1 MKLES
6 VWQGETKKYPG
17 LEKDID
23 CDIAVIGGG
32 IAGYLT
38 AFKLAEAG
46 RKVTLLEADRLFSGT
61 TGRTTAKIS
70 ANQGSVYA
78 ELSARYGQ
86 RAAKRQPGCG
96 LIGDVISPFS
106 RMRLRGACTSGTGI
120 ADSSA
125 FVYG

>member
-70 ANQGSVYA
+70 ANH
-78 ELSARYGQ
+78 GQ
-86 RAAKRQPGCG
+86 RFTPSFP
-96 LIGDVISPFS
+96 LV
-106 RMRLRGACTSGTGI
+106 T
-120 ADSSA
+120 DSSA
-125 FVYG
+125 AKLYYCAAGRGKAGIAVSVDGIISSATGGNGRYVFS